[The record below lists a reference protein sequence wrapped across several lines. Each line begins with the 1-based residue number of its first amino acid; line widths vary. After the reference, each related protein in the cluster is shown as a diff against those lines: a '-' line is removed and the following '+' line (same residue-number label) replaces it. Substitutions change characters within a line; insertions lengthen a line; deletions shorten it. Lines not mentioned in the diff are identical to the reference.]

1 MWEKKIKAQSIVRK
15 VVQLNVMLLL
25 PNVTIEPSLWE
36 KKNWTT
42 KHDKSTVKCDFDTA
56 QFEDGTIKCQKKKK
70 SITECGKNTVIC
82 DVDTI

>member
-42 KHDKSTVKCDFDTA
+42 KHDKSTVACDFDTA